1 MGLWNHFS
9 VDLTELPTAISKST
23 LKYEDFWNHHS
34 QNYKNFN
41 EQTTKIHNNIKLQML
56 EWENIYNTCDKKKIG
71 ILYL

>member
-1 MGLWNHFS
+1 MGLRNHFS
-9 VDLTELPTAISKST
+9 GDLTELPTAISKPT
-23 LKYEDFWNHHS
+23 LKCKDFWNHHS

-56 EWENIYNTCDKKKIG
+56 ERENIYNTCDKKKIG